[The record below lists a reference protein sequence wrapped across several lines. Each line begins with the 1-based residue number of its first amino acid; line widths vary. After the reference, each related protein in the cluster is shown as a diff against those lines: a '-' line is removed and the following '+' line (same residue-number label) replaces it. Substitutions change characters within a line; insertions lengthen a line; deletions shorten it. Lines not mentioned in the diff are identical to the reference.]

1 MNNNRKIVLPG
12 ERISDKKL
20 YLPNTFVE
28 GEETFAAV
36 IGMLDEE
43 GKYIPLESRYKP
55 LQEDTLVGIVT
66 DVRHAG
72 YSVDINLSSPAFI
85 SSKDFRVELNL
96 GDIVSCKVGQV
107 YEVGDVD
114 FAEVKKLPPGKVIH
128 YPPAKVPRLIGRKS
142 SMINLIREHAGGDI
156 IVGNNG
162 YVWISE
168 TSNIPLALKTINI
181 IIQKA
186 HMSGLTDEIA
196 QFLKNQTGE
205 SKISAQTGE

>member
-1 MNNNRKIVLPG
+1 MDVIKVDYLNKRIVLPG
-12 ERISDKKL
+12 EKISDKKSSM
-20 YLPNTFVE
+20 PNTFTE

-55 LQEDTLVGIVT
+55 LLDDVLVGIVT
-66 DVRHAG
+66 DIKHAG
-72 YSVDINLSSPAFI
+72 YSVDINLSSLGFI
-85 SSKDFRVELNL
+85 SSKDFRVDLSL

-128 YPPAKVPRLIGRKS
+128 FPPAKVPRLIGRKS
-142 SMINLIREHAGGDI
+142 SMINLIRENAGGEI
-156 IVGNNG
+156 VVGNNG

-168 TSNIPLALKTINI
+168 ASNIPLVLKTVNI
-181 IIQKA
+181 IIRKA
-186 HMSGLTDEIA
+186 HISGLTDEIA
-196 QFLKNQTGE
+196 QFLKNQKG
-205 SKISAQTGE
+205 